1 MPPNSPGIAEVIQ
14 RIKQEIESLSA
25 KQSEAVKWAV
35 YSGMSGESA
44 REYDKREDHIRELS
58 RELDTLQKRYDQQES

>member
-35 YSGMSGESA
+35 YSGMSAETGS
-44 REYDKREDHIRELS
+44 EYDKRQDRIRELS
-58 RELDTLQKRYDQQES
+58 RELETLQKGLDQQET